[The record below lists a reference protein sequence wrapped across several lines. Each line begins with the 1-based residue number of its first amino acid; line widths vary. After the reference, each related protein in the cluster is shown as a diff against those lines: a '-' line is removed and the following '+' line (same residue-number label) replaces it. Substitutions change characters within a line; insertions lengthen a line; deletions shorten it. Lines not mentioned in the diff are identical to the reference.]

1 MASSAIVP
9 CPKDVWTKVATGVT
23 KGRIEA
29 ICTPNVVKYYA
40 AVPTGDPAPTEGEQD
55 GRITNAAV
63 VDGGVSVD
71 LYCYPE
77 STPCQIRTITIL

>member
-1 MASSAIVP
+1 MASSAIVD
-9 CPKDVWTKVATGVT
+9 CTEDVWTKVGTGIT

-29 ICTPNVVKYYA
+29 IDTPEVVKFYA
-40 AVPTGDPAPTEGEQD
+40 VVPTGDPAPSTQD
-55 GRITNAAV
+55 GRIMDAAV

-71 LYCYPE
+71 IYCYPE